1 MTTPSTSAQG
11 KLVPVEPTDEMLDAY
26 WEQTGESREM
36 RARTHA
42 YMRRYWSAMLTASP
56 SPAAS
61 PASPSGV
68 RVKPLEWIGLSD
80 SCIAHTPF
88 GVYKVAQAGETVNMF
103 IARSEL
109 PKSFH
114 ATLDEA
120 KAAAQAD
127 YEARILSALAIA
139 ALSDAHQKPLT
150 QEGEFSAADFA
161 REFRRNH
168 PSATIVAAGEALS
181 LALSRQGFPMSDE
194 AWRNTGDDAPVNSQA
209 SAEARALHRAS
220 VAFFQAVS
228 GAADVG

>member
-1 MTTPSTSAQG
+1 MTDHSDLIEPWTG
-11 KLVPVEPTDEMLDAY
+11 KMPA
-26 WEQTGESREM
+26 
-36 RARTHA
+36 
-42 YMRRYWSAMLTASP
+42 P

-120 KAAAQAD
+120 KAAAQSD
-127 YEARILSALAIA
+127 FETRIRSAL
-139 ALSDAHQKPLT
+139 
-150 QEGEFSAADFA
+150 
-161 REFRRNH
+161 
-168 PSATIVAAGEALS
+168 
-181 LALSRQGFPMSDE
+181 
-194 AWRNTGDDAPVNSQA
+194 
-209 SAEARALHRAS
+209 
-220 VAFFQAVS
+220 VS
-228 GAADVG
+228 GSREDGDG

>member
-11 KLVPVEPTDEMLDAY
+11 PAAGWKLVPTVPTLDMQKAYFDEIDRNMHRVETDCTFGRFDNHRVAY
-26 WEQTGESREM
+26 
-36 RARTHA
+36 AK
-42 YMRRYWSAMLTASP
+42 MLTASP
-56 SPAAS
+56 PPAAS

-120 KAAAQAD
+120 KAAAQSD
-127 YEARILSALAIA
+127 FETRIRSAL
-139 ALSDAHQKPLT
+139 
-150 QEGEFSAADFA
+150 
-161 REFRRNH
+161 
-168 PSATIVAAGEALS
+168 
-181 LALSRQGFPMSDE
+181 
-194 AWRNTGDDAPVNSQA
+194 
-209 SAEARALHRAS
+209 
-220 VAFFQAVS
+220 VS
-228 GAADVG
+228 GSREDGDG